1 MSSSPEDRLALVQAS
16 FKAAYRRREADLEA
30 AAGQPA
36 LQKQIFDIVDGF
48 ELAYTRA
55 ANAALEAS
63 GPAIEAAYD
72 AAKAAGAQVDQ
83 AYQEAKALPD
93 RIRAASDA
101 LGAVTNLVDKASAAA

>member
-1 MSSSPEDRLALVQAS
+1 MSSSPEDIVALAQAA

-36 LQKQIFDIVDGF
+36 LQQQIFDVVDGL

-63 GPAIEAAYD
+63 GPAVQAAFD
-72 AAKAAGAQVDQ
+72 AAKAATAKVAQ
-83 AYQEAKALPD
+83 AYQAAKALPE

-101 LGAVTNLVDKASAAA
+101 LGAVTNLIDKASAPG